1 MQQEYE
7 RKPIT
12 AGCCKHGVVNG
23 VCNFCIAETLHVEG
37 QFLKALTKNAK
48 GDDTNIKAGLLYEMD

>member
-1 MQQEYE
+1 MQQASE
-7 RKPIT
+7 REGIT
-12 AGCCKHGVVNG
+12 ARCCNHGVVVG
-23 VCNFCIAETLHVEG
+23 VCNFCEAETLHVEG

>member
-1 MQQEYE
+1 MQQASE
-7 RKPIT
+7 REGIT
-12 AGCCKHGVVNG
+12 ARCCNHGVVNA
-23 VCNFCIAETLHVEG
+23 VCNLCIEASLHVEG